1 MNSNPKLS
9 YAIAAILSGSGLG
22 IAHAAPAAD
31 TAESEG
37 IQEITVTAQRR
48 TESIQDVP
56 VTIQALTGEQLGQL
70 NVTTFDDVLK
80 YLPNVTFSSNGPGQ
94 GNIYMRGLSAGFAGN
109 QSSAAIDP
117 FPNVATYL
125 DDQSMSFPGRNV
137 DVYMADME
145 RIEVLEGPQGTLFG
159 GGAEAGAIRY
169 ITNKPKL
176 NVTEGSADASY
187 GTTAHGD
194 PNTAMTAV
202 INLPLIQDTLAVRAV
217 IYNDRRGGYID
228 NVPSTFTR
236 LPTDNGPATYH
247 LAYPANAASANNYNL
262 AANAQNP
269 VTYTGIRAS
278 ALWQV
283 NDDWTVLIQQSY
295 QNMDAEGM
303 DEQYPIGSQG
313 QQLGPWQE

>member
-22 IAHAAPAAD
+22 IAHAA
-31 TAESEG
+31 TATDANDIEG

-56 VTIQALTGEQLGQL
+56 VTIQARTGEQLGQL

-125 DDQSMSFPGRNV
+125 DDQSMTFPARNV

-176 NVTEGSADASY
+176 NVTEGSAEASY

-194 PNTAMTAV
+194 PNASATAV

-217 IYNDRRGGYID
+217 IYNDHQIG
-228 NVPSTFTR
+228 
-236 LPTDNGPATYH
+236 
-247 LAYPANAASANNYNL
+247 
-262 AANAQNP
+262 
-269 VTYTGIRAS
+269 RAS
-278 ALWQV
+278 CRERV
-283 NDDWTVLIQQSY
+283 SSKV
-295 QNMDAEGM
+295 
-303 DEQYPIGSQG
+303 
-313 QQLGPWQE
+313 

>member
-22 IAHAAPAAD
+22 IAHAAPATD
-31 TAESEG
+31 TSDAEG

-56 VTIQALTGEQLGQL
+56 VTIQALTGDQLGQL

-125 DDQSMSFPGRNV
+125 DDQSMTFPARNV

-145 RIEVLEGPQGTLFG
+145 RIEVLEGARGPRFG
-159 GGAEAGAIRY
+159 GGAEAGPIRY
-169 ITNKPKL
+169 IANKPKL
-176 NVTEGSADASY
+176 NVTEGSAEASY

-194 PNTAMTAV
+194 PN
-202 INLPLIQDTLAVRAV
+202 
-217 IYNDRRGGYID
+217 
-228 NVPSTFTR
+228 
-236 LPTDNGPATYH
+236 
-247 LAYPANAASANNYNL
+247 ASAT
-262 AANAQNP
+262 AG
-269 VTYTGIRAS
+269 T
-278 ALWQV
+278 
-283 NDDWTVLIQQSY
+283 
-295 QNMDAEGM
+295 
-303 DEQYPIGSQG
+303 
-313 QQLGPWQE
+313 